1 MASRSDSAPQGVR
14 HVPAWQ
20 LPAGGGAPV
29 RAETPVVAEDMLRI
43 QVADVGWY
51 GLMWTPTAASAEVL
65 GFTRD
70 DGVLAA
76 TDDPELLALVAG
88 FLFSE
93 GLIREL
99 ADVRRMEACVGAPGT
114 VSVVLSD
121 PQRARPRRRDVAVTS
136 SCGVCGDGDGIG
148 GMLDGLV
155 PVGQRMCLGRE
166 QFGRL
171 MGAMRE
177 LQTVFDQTGG
187 AHAAAVFDA
196 GAGILALAEDL
207 GRHNALDKVIG
218 QCLLRG
224 QSPAGC
230 GVLLSSR
237 LSLEM
242 VCKAVR
248 AGLEVVAAVSAPTS
262 LAVETAERF
271 GVTLCGFVRGGRATI
286 FSHPQRI
293 AELQELV
300 SEKMGSES
308 ISPGN

>member
-1 MASRSDSAPQGVR
+1 MARASDPGIHGIRRVA
-14 HVPAWQ
+14 AWQ
-20 LPAGGGAPV
+20 LPAGGGPPTC
-29 RAETPVVAEDMLRI
+29 AETPVVAEEMLRI

-70 DGVLAA
+70 HGVLAA

-93 GLIREL
+93 GLIRDL
-99 ADVRRMEACVGAPGT
+99 ADVRRMEACVGVPGT
-114 VSVVLSD
+114 VNVELAD
-121 PQRARPRRRDVAVTS
+121 PAQVRPRRRDVAVTS
-136 SCGVCGDGDGIG
+136 SCGVCGDGDALG
-148 GMLDGLV
+148 GMLDGLI
-155 PVGQRMCLGRE
+155 PVGRRLCLGRE
-166 QFGRL
+166 QFVWL

-177 LQTVFDQTGG
+177 LQTIFDQTGG
-187 AHAAAVFDA
+187 AHAAALFDA
-196 GAGILALAEDL
+196 EAGILALAEDL

-218 QCLLRG
+218 QYLLRG

-248 AGLEVVAAVSAPTS
+248 AGIEVIAAVSAPTS

-286 FSHPQRI
+286 FSHPARI
-293 AELQELV
+293 AELRQLAPEIGV
-300 SEKMGSES
+300 
-308 ISPGN
+308 